1 MVAGAGLRSR
11 EVLAAQVSALRGE
24 AAGPVGEF
32 ECGALAA
39 LCWLL
44 HGGPGPVT
52 GKVTDEVAGRPS
64 TARAIVR
71 ELAAAEALIYGATT
85 DRSDFARGVEH
96 ALMWAQFVT
105 CSTPAGTAVGRRSG
119 ENVPGAPRA
128 AGPTC

>member
-11 EVLAAQVSALRGE
+11 EVIAAQVSALRGQ

-32 ECGALAA
+32 EGGASAA

-44 HGGPGPVT
+44 DGGPGPVT
-52 GKVTDEVAGRPS
+52 GELAGRPG

-71 ELAAAEALIYGATT
+71 ELAAAEALIYGAAT

-96 ALMWAQFVT
+96 ALMWVQFVT
-105 CSTPAGTAVGRRSG
+105 CSTPAGTAVGGRSG
-119 ENVPGAPRA
+119 ENVPGAR
-128 AGPTC
+128 

>member
-11 EVLAAQVSALRGE
+11 EVLTAQVSALRGE

-32 ECGALAA
+32 ECGASAA

-44 HGGPGPVT
+44 DGGPGPVT
-52 GKVTDEVAGRPS
+52 GKVTMRTRQLSYGVAGRPS

-105 CSTPAGTAVGRRSG
+105 CSTPAGTAVGGRSG
-119 ENVPGAPRA
+119 ENVPGAR
-128 AGPTC
+128 

>member
-1 MVAGAGLRSR
+1 MVTGAGLRER
-11 EVLAAQVSALRGE
+11 DVIAAQVAALRAD

-32 ECGALAA
+32 ECGAAAA

-44 HGGPGPVT
+44 DGGPGPVT
-52 GKVTDEVAGRPS
+52 REVAGRHGA
-64 TARAIVR
+64 ARAIVR

-105 CSTPAGTAVGRRSG
+105 CSTPAGTAAGGRPG
-119 ENVPGAPRA
+119 ENVPEIR
-128 AGPTC
+128 